1 MHSNESLLCLEDVEK
16 LPKHILISLVRSR
29 EKSNVEFILKQNLW
43 DINYQ
48 DETGNT
54 ALHYAAKFDSIE
66 ILNLLLEHNAKVDIL
81 NNQEM
86 NALQVAVF
94 KGNVQIYNKL
104 KEFTKDQDIKCKS
117 NNTLLHLAVKG
128 QNLKLVEEHINDS
141 NLYSSNIKDEL
152 PLHCAVKR
160 QSSQIVELLV
170 EKMANLND
178 PRNSTIFEEAAMMM
192 LKKRQINHWFSL
204 KPHLNLEERATA
216 FFWTAIESDSGV
228 VFNHVCKETLTFCKD
243 TLQDWEVYKEAI
255 QLPNWFICSGLIDAG
270 FDIHATDE
278 RKNTPLH
285 YAAHSKRSNI
295 FLLLIENGANPNA
308 FNSASMAPIC
318 TALSYFN
325 RNAIEQNLSL
335 YCAIKKHIDSH
346 KCSNGCFNIL
356 RKYLKKCK
364 FIH

>member
-1 MHSNESLLCLEDVEK
+1 MYQDTNMNSDEFMQKD
-16 LPKHILISLVRSR
+16 ILIRSAR
-29 EKSNVEFILKQNLW
+29 YRMVSEVESILKEKFV

-54 ALHYAAKFDSIE
+54 ALHYAAEFDCIE
-66 ILNLLLEHNAKVDIL
+66 ILNLLLEHKAKVDIL

-86 NALQVAVF
+86 NALQVAVL
-94 KGNVQIYNKL
+94 KGKVPIYKKL

-128 QNLKLVEEHINDS
+128 QNLELVEEHINDS

-178 PRNSTIFEEAAMMM
+178 PRNSKIFEEAAMMM
-192 LKKRQINHWFSL
+192 LEKRQINHWFSL
-204 KPHLNLEERATA
+204 KPHLNLEERATD
-216 FFWTAIESDSGV
+216 FFWTAIESNSGV

-243 TLQDWEVYKEAI
+243 KLQDWEVYKEAI
-255 QLPNWFICSGLIDAG
+255 ELPNWFICSALIDAG
-270 FDIHATDE
+270 FNIHATDE

-285 YAAHSKRSNI
+285 YAAHSKRSDI
-295 FLLLIENGANPNA
+295 YSLLIEHGADENA
-308 FNSASMAPIC
+308 LNSDSKSPRDI
-318 TALSYFN
+318 
-325 RNAIEQNLSL
+325 RNER
-335 YCAIKKHIDSH
+335 
-346 KCSNGCFNIL
+346 GNIL
-356 RKYLKKCK
+356 
-364 FIH
+364 